1 MAQFDVFCNGGAGVQ
16 TTPFIVDVQSD
27 LLSDL
32 ETRMV
37 IPLRRRDAFSASMLP
52 TRLTPTV
59 EIQGIECL
67 LETPKMA
74 AVPERILKHPVG
86 TLKEVRNAVTGA
98 IDFLVHGF

>member
-1 MAQFDVFCNGGAGVQ
+1 MAQFDVFRNSGAGAQ

-27 LLSDL
+27 LLADL

-37 IPLRRRDAFSASMLP
+37 IPLRRRDAFSASILP
-52 TRLTPTV
+52 TRLTPIL

-74 AVPERILKHPVG
+74 AVPTRILKHPVG
-86 TLKEVRNAVTGA
+86 TLTGARNAVTGA